1 MKEIHCEEPWFT
13 KIKQGIKT
21 VEGRKFSNKFASLK
35 SGEILKFCCDSQSFL
50 TQVVKVVPYKSLD
63 AYLHSE
69 GISKV
74 LPGIENFHEALE
86 VYLGY
91 NTNEDLDAAGG
102 FLAIHIKVM
111 E

>member
-35 SGEILKFCCDSQSFL
+35 SGEILKFCCANDSFL
-50 TQVVKVVPYKSLD
+50 TQVIKVVPYKSLD
-63 AYLHSE
+63 DYLHSE
-69 GISKV
+69 GITRL
-74 LPGIENFHEALE
+74 LPGIENFQEALE
-86 VYLGY
+86 VFLGF
-91 NTNEDLDAAGG
+91 NTNEELDAVGG